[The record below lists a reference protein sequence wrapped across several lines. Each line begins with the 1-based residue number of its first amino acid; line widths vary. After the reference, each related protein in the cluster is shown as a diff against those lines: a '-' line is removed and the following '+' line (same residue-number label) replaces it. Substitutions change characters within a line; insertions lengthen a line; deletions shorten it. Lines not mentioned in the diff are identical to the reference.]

1 MTLQAQLWEPTSV
14 QGHEL
19 DKTLQM
25 KTILATIMITANTH
39 LVLTTSHAQ
48 FHSLFKQLYLLGNI
62 TILISYVKKIQNNK
76 AQRDSVK

>member
-1 MTLQAQLWEPTSV
+1 
-14 QGHEL
+14 
-19 DKTLQM
+19 
-25 KTILATIMITANTH
+25 MITANTH